1 MVRIRIEDVPAQT
14 VAVVRRQVPTVS
26 LPAFFAEAAAAIEAA
41 VLAAGGVVAG
51 PLFGWYHEAPGGG
64 HVDVSAGFAVAGL
77 PVGDLG
83 EVQVLVRPGSL
94 AAVALHVGPYDALAD
109 TYRELGVWL
118 DTRQLDPAEEVW
130 EEYLSDPEADPDP
143 ATWETRLVRPL
154 V

>member
-1 MVRIRIEDVPAQT
+1 MARIRIEEIPAQP
-14 VAVVRRQVPTVS
+14 VAVVRRQVPVTE
-26 LPAFFAEAAAAIEAA
+26 LPAFFAEAAATVEAA
-41 VLAAGGVVAG
+41 VAGAGGVVAG
-51 PLFGWYHEAPGGG
+51 PLFGWYHEPPAGAA
-64 HVDVSAGFAVAGL
+64 VDVSVGFAVAGL

-83 EVQVLVRPGSL
+83 EVEVLVRPGAL

-118 DTRQLDPAEEVW
+118 DTRQLDPADEFW